1 MTKGIYNKTYTHKE
15 THMFTP
21 DFYIDLFQSSKRQL
35 TNQVY
40 KDDTLNKACN
50 AFIDAQTAFAKMM
63 VKNYIDLSAHS
74 ADAISKVLFPKQ
86 EETVKSKTA
95 KKLDNTDINTQGE

>member
-1 MTKGIYNKTYTHKE
+1 
-15 THMFTP
+15 MFTP

-50 AFIDAQTAFAKMM
+50 SFIDAQTAFAKMM
-63 VKNYIDLSAHS
+63 VKNYIDLSAYS
-74 ADAISKVLFPKQ
+74 ADSISKVLFPKQ
-86 EETVKSKTA
+86 EETVKAKTA
-95 KKLDNTDINTQGE
+95 KKSATTDINTQGE

>member
-1 MTKGIYNKTYTHKE
+1 
-15 THMFTP
+15 MFTP
-21 DFYIDLFQSSKRQL
+21 EFYIDLFQSSKRQF

-63 VKNYIDLSAHS
+63 AKNYIDLSAYS
-74 ADAISKVLFPKQ
+74 ADAMSKVFFPKQ
-86 EETVKSKTA
+86 EESVKAKTA
-95 KKLDNTDINTQGE
+95 KKSANTDINTQGE

>member
-1 MTKGIYNKTYTHKE
+1 
-15 THMFTP
+15 MFTP

-50 AFIDAQTAFAKMM
+50 SFIDAQTAFAKMM
-63 VKNYIDLSAHS
+63 AKNYIDLSTYS
-74 ADAISKVLFPKQ
+74 VDAISKVMFPKK
-86 EETVKSKTA
+86 EDSVKAKTA
-95 KKLDNTDINTQGE
+95 KKSASTDINTQGE

>member
-1 MTKGIYNKTYTHKE
+1 
-15 THMFTP
+15 MFTP

-50 AFIDAQTAFAKMM
+50 SFIDAQTAFAKMM
-63 VKNYIDLSAHS
+63 AKNYIDLSTYS
-74 ADAISKVLFPKQ
+74 VDAISKVMFPKK
-86 EETVKSKTA
+86 EDSVKAKTA
-95 KKLDNTDINTQGE
+95 KKSANTDINTQGE

>member
-1 MTKGIYNKTYTHKE
+1 
-15 THMFTP
+15 MFTP

-63 VKNYIDLSAHS
+63 VKNYIDVSAYS
-74 ADAISKVLFPKQ
+74 ADAMSKVFFPKQ
-86 EETVKSKTA
+86 EEVTKAKVTKASKA
-95 KKLDNTDINTQGE
+95 EAE

>member
-1 MTKGIYNKTYTHKE
+1 
-15 THMFTP
+15 MFTP

-40 KDDTLNKACN
+40 KDETLNKACN

-74 ADAISKVLFPKQ
+74 ADAMGKVIFPQKDSK
-86 EETVKSKTA
+86 
-95 KKLDNTDINTQGE
+95 

>member
-1 MTKGIYNKTYTHKE
+1 
-15 THMFTP
+15 MFTP
-21 DFYIDLFQSSKRQL
+21 EFYIDLFQSSKRQF

-63 VKNYIDLSAHS
+63 AKNYIDLSTYS
-74 ADAISKVLFPKQ
+74 ADAMSKAFFPKQ
-86 EETVKSKTA
+86 EETVKAKTA
-95 KKLDNTDINTQGE
+95 KKSANTDINTQGD

>member
-1 MTKGIYNKTYTHKE
+1 
-15 THMFTP
+15 MFTP
-21 DFYIDLFQSSKRQL
+21 EFYIDLFQSSKRQF

-74 ADAISKVLFPKQ
+74 ADTMTNVFFPQKDSK
-86 EETVKSKTA
+86 
-95 KKLDNTDINTQGE
+95 

>member
-1 MTKGIYNKTYTHKE
+1 
-15 THMFTP
+15 MFTP

-50 AFIDAQTAFAKMM
+50 SFIDAQTAFAKMM
-63 VKNYIDLSAHS
+63 VKNYIDLSAYS
-74 ADAISKVLFPKQ
+74 ADAMSKVFFPKQ
-86 EETVKSKTA
+86 EEVTKAKVTKASKA
-95 KKLDNTDINTQGE
+95 EAE